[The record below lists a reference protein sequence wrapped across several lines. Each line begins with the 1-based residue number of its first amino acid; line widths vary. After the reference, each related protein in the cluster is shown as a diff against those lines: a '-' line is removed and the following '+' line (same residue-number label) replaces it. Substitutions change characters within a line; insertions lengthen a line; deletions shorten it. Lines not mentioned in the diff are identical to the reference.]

1 MKSSQILCWEDEI
14 GPPFRTLKI
23 VSQVIKYMNIQC
35 TRRFVYM
42 KSVDKILRYMCNIQ
56 LGISLGRFII
66 SIGDILFCCQNR
78 KEQKSTWIEAFCR

>member
-1 MKSSQILCWEDEI
+1 MESSQILCWEDEI
-14 GPPFRTLKI
+14 RPPFRTLKI

-66 SIGDILFCCQNR
+66 STHN
-78 KEQKSTWIEAFCR
+78 